1 RHGRLVPDLD
11 LDDALL
17 QLAVLQQAAHA
28 LAPLGAAA
36 RQQHV
41 EEPLLGSGG
50 GAVTHLGALLL
61 LDHHLGGP
69 HEVADDRVDVAAYV
83 PDLGELRRL
92 DLHEGRAG
100 ELREP
105 SRDLGL
111 ADARGADEHD
121 VLGRDLGLQLGRQH
135 APPVVV
141 AQRDRDGP
149 LGPRLADDVAVE
161 LGDDLGGREAGRLP
175 DELERGAGGRH
186 GGARAR
192 GSGVEG
198 VHQASPSSATGSS
211 PSSCLVTPSAVTVR
225 TVALPL
231 VNTSISAAI
240 ARAARPISSALMSVC
255 RSRAVAAACAYG
267 PPDPT

>member
-1 RHGRLVPDLD
+1 
-11 LDDALL
+11 
-17 QLAVLQQAAHA
+17 
-28 LAPLGAAA
+28 
-36 RQQHV
+36 
-41 EEPLLGSGG
+41 
-50 GAVTHLGALLL
+50 
-61 LDHHLGGP
+61 
-69 HEVADDRVDVAAYV
+69 
-83 PDLGELRRL
+83 
-92 DLHEGRAG
+92 
-100 ELREP
+100 
-105 SRDLGL
+105 
-111 ADARGADEHD
+111 EHD

-175 DELERGAGGRH
+175 DELERGAVGRH
-186 GGARAR
+186 GVVRAR
-192 GSGVEG
+192 RSGVEG

-211 PSSCLVTPSAVTVR
+211 PSSCLVTPAAVTVR

-267 PPDPT
+267 PPDPTAATGSSGAITSPAPDRVRICWWSATISIASRFRRALSVRHSFTVSTAALVRLPR